1 MLDDHSVPVVQM
13 DDSLPAAD
21 DSQADL
27 AAADCR
33 VGSAPDGCS
42 ESADSPAEADSQ
54 EHCSCLGVRSLP
66 VDFQDDYQPEEVA
79 PASRAEL

>member
-1 MLDDHSVPVVQM
+1 MVDDHSVPVVRM

-33 VGSAPDGCS
+33 VGWAPDGCS
-42 ESADSPAEADSQ
+42 ASADSPAEADSK
-54 EHCSCLGVRSLP
+54 EHCSCLGVRWPP
-66 VDFQDDYQPEEVA
+66 VDFQDDYQPEEAV
-79 PASRAEL
+79 PASPAEL